1 VIASTLYLFVLE
13 EVVEEVTKEMVT
25 TMAMM
30 MMMRRRKVWIHTILT
45 KQTPPQPTMFSHPE
59 M

>member
-30 MMMRRRKVWIHTILT
+30 MMRRRKVWIHTILT